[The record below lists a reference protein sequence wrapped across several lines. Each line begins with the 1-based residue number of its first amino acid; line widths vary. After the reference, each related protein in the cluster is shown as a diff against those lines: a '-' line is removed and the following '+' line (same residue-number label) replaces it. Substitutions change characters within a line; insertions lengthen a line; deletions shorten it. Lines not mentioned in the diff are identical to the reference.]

1 MTTDEALELL
11 DTLLQEQSL
20 RDLQEQVFRYSWEGL
35 TYPRIAKHVGY
46 DTGYIR
52 DIGYELWR
60 QLTQTLGE
68 RVTKNNVHV
77 VLRRQLNRKAGIGDQ
92 VEPSVQTVQEIAAS
106 QIGQRQYWGERID
119 VSSFRGREIELRLLE
134 QWITGNTEDEQIHPC
149 RLLSL
154 VGMGGIGKTVLA
166 AKLTEHLQGEFDT
179 LFWQSLRNAPPLDKV
194 LSPLIALLS
203 HQQQTISLGTLDAQ
217 ISQLMEYLRT
227 SRCLLIFD
235 NFESILS
242 GSPLSNSWSSSQAGG
257 YREGYEGYDELLRR
271 IGTELHT
278 SCLLLTSREKPQTL
292 IPLEGEPSSVRTL
305 NLRDLGEIE
314 VQEICMTHGCYATAQ
329 RDWHHVKQRYSG
341 NPLAI
346 KIAATTIRDLFDGSI
361 SAFLE
366 QGVIL
371 FDGISALLAQQFDRL
386 SPMEKQVMYWLA
398 IYREGVSI
406 AQLLADFIPSGLRSQ
421 LLGALQSLSQRSL
434 IEKSAGHFTLQPVVM
449 EYVTEVLLKKVC
461 EEIATLNLAI
471 FVSHALIQ
479 AQAKDYVRESQV
491 RMILAPLAGRL
502 RGQLRSQQDIKN
514 QLDCLLSKLSAEFS
528 GASGYGG
535 GNLINLLHQLRI
547 DLSRYDFSSLCIWQA
562 YLPGINVH
570 HANFADANLEKSVFT
585 ETFGSIHSLAF
596 SLDGQRLAGG
606 DFKGDICLWDARTH
620 QLQSIL
626 KGHFNWVQAVTFS
639 SDSKILASGSFD
651 CTVRLWDVNTGECLK
666 TLIGHT
672 HGVYSVAF
680 SPIEKVL
687 ASGSDDCTIRLWDV
701 DTGECLASLKDEEDL
716 NPHDIKAVAFSTDGQ
731 TLASSGSGTTIKLW
745 NIRSER
751 CFKTLVSHQ
760 GWVWSVAFSPDG
772 KVLASGGGDATIK
785 LWDVSTG
792 ECLRT
797 LLGHSNELRSVV
809 FSQDGQIISGSK
821 DRTIRLWQVQ
831 TGQCLKT
838 LIGHE
843 NWIWAVAFN
852 PTHQIIASGGEDRTV
867 RLWSLVTGQCLRV
880 FQGYTNTIFS
890 IAFVPPPNLATPPDP
905 NTADAPVLLASG
917 YFDKVVRLWNIRDG
931 QYISFK
937 GHTDAIRAIALSPDG
952 QLLASGGSSADP
964 TIKLWN
970 VRDGQCCRNLSGH
983 TNEIWSLAFNP
994 DGQILASGSTDHTIR
1009 LWSTL
1014 TGQCLQLLTGHTHWV
1029 MSVAFSSQQAILA
1042 SASFDRTIKFW
1053 NGQTGEC
1060 IQTWQ
1065 GNQLNICSIAF
1076 SSSGDILASSSVDRT
1091 IALWDVA
1098 TGESFQVLLGHT
1110 HFVWSV
1116 AFSPDGQIL
1125 ASGSF
1130 DHTIRIWD
1138 VRTGQCLKV
1147 LQGHTNGV
1155 FSVAFVPPGTHLSN
1169 HRMLASSGA
1178 DATIRLWDV
1187 ETGECV
1193 KIFRSPR
1200 PYEGMNILGA
1210 KGLTEAQKEN
1220 LKALG
1225 AIETV
1230 GNSFE
1235 LKATP

>member
-77 VLRRQLNRKAGIGDQ
+77 VLRRQLNRKAGFVDPLEQ
-92 VEPSVQTVQEIAAS
+92 QSLQTFQEATSS
-106 QIGQRQYWGERID
+106 QTRQHQYWGERID
-119 VSSFRGREIELRLLE
+119 VSAFRGRETELRLLE
-134 QWITGNTEDEQIHPC
+134 QWITGNTEDEQIHPRC

-154 VGMGGIGKTVLA
+154 VGMGGIGKTALA

-194 LSPLIALLS
+194 ISPLIALLS
-203 HQQQTISLGTLDAQ
+203 QQQQTIPLETLDAQ

-242 GSPLSNSWSSSQAGG
+242 GSPLANSWSSSQAGG
-257 YREGYEGYDELLRR
+257 YRQGYEGYDELLRR
-271 IGTELHT
+271 MGTERHT

-292 IPLEGEPSSVRTL
+292 IPLEGESSSVRTL
-305 NLRDLGEIE
+305 DVRDLGEIE
-314 VQEICMTHGCYATAQ
+314 VQEICTTHGCYATAQ
-329 RDWHHVKQRYSG
+329 RDWHQVKQRYSG

-346 KIAATTIRDLFDGSI
+346 KIAATTIRDVFDGSI
-361 SAFLE
+361 AAFLE

-371 FDGISALLAQQFDRL
+371 FEGISALLAQQFDRL
-386 SPMEKQVMYWLA
+386 SEIEKHVMYWLA
-398 IYREGVSI
+398 IHRERVSI
-406 AQLLADFIPSGLRSQ
+406 AQLLADFIPRGLRSQ
-421 LLGALQSLSQRSL
+421 LLGALQSLGRRSL
-434 IEKSAGHFTLQPVVM
+434 IEKSAGNFTLQPVVM
-449 EYVTEVLLKKVC
+449 EYVTEILLEKVC
-461 EEIATLNLAI
+461 AEITTLNLAT

-491 RMILAPLAGRL
+491 RMILAPLAERL
-502 RGQLRSQQDIKN
+502 RGSFRSQQDIQN
-514 QLDCLLSKLSAEFS
+514 QLDRLLSKLRAEFS

-547 DLSRYDFSSLCIWQA
+547 DLSGYDFSSLCLWQA
-562 YLPGINVH
+562 YLLGINVH
-570 HANFADANLEKSVFT
+570 HANFADAHFEKSVFT

-596 SLDGQRLAGG
+596 SPDGQRLAGG
-606 DFKGDICLWDARTH
+606 DFKGDIRCWDARTH
-620 QLQSIL
+620 QLQSIFTD
-626 KGHFNWVQAVTFS
+626 HTHWVQSVTYS
-639 SDSKILASGSFD
+639 PDSKILASGSFD
-651 CTVRLWDVNTGECLK
+651 CTVRLWDANTGACLK
-666 TLIGHT
+666 TLTGHT

-680 SPIEKVL
+680 SPDGKIL
-687 ASGSDDCTIRLWDV
+687 ASGSDDGTIKLWNV
-701 DTGECLASLKDEEDL
+701 DTGECLASLRNED
-716 NPHDIKAVAFSTDGQ
+716 HGVRAVVFSPNGQ
-731 TLASSGSGTTIKLW
+731 ILASSSAEPTIRLW
-745 NIRSER
+745 NISDGR
-751 CFKTLVSHQ
+751 CWKTLVGHQ

-772 KVLASGGGDATIK
+772 QILASGGDDATIK
-785 LWDVSTG
+785 LWDVHTG

-797 LLGHSNELRSVV
+797 LLGHSDELRSVT
-809 FSQDGQIISGSK
+809 FRQDGRILISGSM
-821 DRTIRLWQVQ
+821 DRTIKLWEVQ
-831 TGQCLKT
+831 TGQCLRT
-838 LIGHE
+838 LVGHE
-843 NWIWAVAFN
+843 NWIWAIAFN

-867 RLWSLVTGQCLRV
+867 RLWSLGNSQCLRV
-880 FQGYTNTIFS
+880 FQGYANTIFS
-890 IAFVPPPNLATPPDP
+890 LAFAPPSNVPESMASY
-905 NTADAPVLLASG
+905 TADSPDLLVGG
-917 YFDKVVRLWNIRDG
+917 YFDKVVRLWNVRNGQSIR
-931 QYISFK
+931 FR
-937 GHTDAIRAIALSPDG
+937 GHTDAVRAVALSPDG
-952 QLLASGGSSADP
+952 QLLASGGGIADP
-964 TIKLWN
+964 TIKLWT
-970 VRDGQCCRNLSGH
+970 VRDGQCRRNLLGH
-983 TNEIWSLAFNP
+983 TNEIWSVAFSP
-994 DGQILASGSTDHTIR
+994 DGQTLASGSTDQTIR

-1014 TGQCLQLLTGHTHWV
+1014 TGQCLKILAGHTHWV
-1029 MSVAFSSQQAILA
+1029 MSVAFSPQQAILA
-1042 SASFDRTIKFW
+1042 SAGFDRTIKFW

-1060 IQTWQ
+1060 TQTWQ

-1076 SSSGDILASSSVDRT
+1076 SPGGEIVASGSVDRT
-1091 IALWDVA
+1091 IGLWDVA
-1098 TGESFQVLLGHT
+1098 KGECFQVLQGHT

-1116 AFSPDGQIL
+1116 AFSPDGQLL

-1130 DHTIRIWD
+1130 DHTVRIWD

-1147 LQGHTNGV
+1147 LTGHTNGV
-1155 FSVAFVPPGTHLSN
+1155 FSVAFAPQHGTRPA
-1169 HRMLASSGA
+1169 HRQLLASAGA

-1193 KIFRSPR
+1193 KIFSSPR

-1210 KGLTEAQKEN
+1210 KGLTDAQKEN

-1225 AIETV
+1225 AIELAL
-1230 GNSFE
+1230 SR
-1235 LKATP
+1235 